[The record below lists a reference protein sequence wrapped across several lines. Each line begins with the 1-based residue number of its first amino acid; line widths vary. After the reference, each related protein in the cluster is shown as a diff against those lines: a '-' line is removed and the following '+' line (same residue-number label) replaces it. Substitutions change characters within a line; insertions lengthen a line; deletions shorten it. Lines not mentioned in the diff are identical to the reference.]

1 MREEGTDLRMKANGF
16 AILVKVL
23 TSPKFYSS
31 FFSKQKEDTVLFYGR
46 RFVRLAIVAILLI
59 ILSAA
64 VIYFTLDVG
73 ISSSEYGGESRILD
87 QIEQDPQKGTL
98 GKVLEF
104 FADRSN
110 AVYIYYSMIFL
121 LAVFVLIILKRI
133 FYMWSSFEERYEIES
148 TLASGQDKTIS
159 YLQELGT
166 HEEKKVCKDFV
177 HTLYTSFEQENSRSY
192 FPDLFTNFMNREERV
207 SDRFNDG
214 TRRIMVW
221 VIRLGILGTLVGMFV
236 AFLELWFAMD
246 GIQIGKDKPLTQMFI
261 DQVKMALMGNSVAVA
276 TSLTAHASTL
286 SVEVLIS
293 FLLRKESNET
303 WLHRTYEDFM
313 KWEMF
318 SSTPKEVSENLVQ
331 ANQGVLQLTSSVRNL
346 SKSVGQLENKT
357 SKTSDSL
364 EQFNESV
371 NQLQEKLEETHQSV
385 AAIGNAVGG
394 FESQVSSVH
403 DATRQLSDNVTGLAE
418 EVKTLN
424 EESGKLTKLLR
435 VTVESLRESGAATVD
450 MLQKHLA
457 TVGDTFNKIR
467 DSFLS

>member
-1 MREEGTDLRMKANGF
+1 
-16 AILVKVL
+16 
-23 TSPKFYSS
+23 
-31 FFSKQKEDTVLFYGR
+31 
-46 RFVRLAIVAILLI
+46 
-59 ILSAA
+59 
-64 VIYFTLDVG
+64 
-73 ISSSEYGGESRILD
+73 
-87 QIEQDPQKGTL
+87 
-98 GKVLEF
+98 
-104 FADRSN
+104 
-110 AVYIYYSMIFL
+110 
-121 LAVFVLIILKRI
+121 
-133 FYMWSSFEERYEIES
+133 
-148 TLASGQDKTIS
+148 LASGQDKTIS

-192 FPDLFTNFMNREERV
+192 FPNLFTNFMDREERV

-385 AAIGNAVGG
+385 AAMGNAVGG

-467 DSFLS
+467 DSFSS

>member
-121 LAVFVLIILKRI
+121 LAVFVLIVLKRI

-303 WLHRTYEDFM
+303 WLHRTYEAFM
-313 KWEMF
+313 KSEMF

-418 EVKTLN
+418 EVRTLN

-467 DSFLS
+467 DSFSS

>member
-31 FFSKQKEDTVLFYGR
+31 FFSKQKEDPLLFYGR

-293 FLLRKESNET
+293 FLLRKEKNET
-303 WLHRTYEDFM
+303 QKTQ
-313 KWEMF
+313 
-318 SSTPKEVSENLVQ
+318 ENTKTGFGQRNKIQKKVQ
-331 ANQGVLQLTSSVRNL
+331 
-346 SKSVGQLENKT
+346 
-357 SKTSDSL
+357 
-364 EQFNESV
+364 
-371 NQLQEKLEETHQSV
+371 
-385 AAIGNAVGG
+385 
-394 FESQVSSVH
+394 
-403 DATRQLSDNVTGLAE
+403 
-418 EVKTLN
+418 KTL
-424 EESGKLTKLLR
+424 LLKYLIIFTA
-435 VTVESLRESGAATVD
+435 VFKKH
-450 MLQKHLA
+450 QKNYLY
-457 TVGDTFNKIR
+457 
-467 DSFLS
+467 

>member
-31 FFSKQKEDTVLFYGR
+31 YFSKQKEDPVLSYGKK
-46 RFVRLAIVAILLI
+46 FVRLAIVAVLLV

-73 ISSSEYGGESRILD
+73 ISSSEYGGQSEILD
-87 QIEQDPQKGTL
+87 QIEQDPEKGTL
-98 GKVLEF
+98 GKVLVF

-121 LAVFVLIILKRI
+121 LAVFSLIVLKRI
-133 FYMWSSFEERYEIES
+133 FYMWSSYEERYEIES

-159 YLQELGT
+159 YLQELGA

-192 FPDLFTNFMNREERV
+192 FPDLFTNFMIREERE

-214 TRRIMVW
+214 TRRFMVW
-221 VIRLGILGTLVGMFV
+221 VIRLGIFGTLVGMFI
-236 AFLELWFAMD
+236 AFLELWHAMD
-246 GIQIGKDKPLTQMFI
+246 GITIEQDNPLKQGFI

-293 FLLRKESNET
+293 FLLRKESNEI
-303 WLHRTYEDFM
+303 WLHRTYERFM

-364 EQFNESV
+364 EQFNKSI

-385 AAIGNAVGG
+385 TAIGNAVGG

-457 TVGDTFNKIR
+457 TVGETFNKIR
-467 DSFLS
+467 DSFSS